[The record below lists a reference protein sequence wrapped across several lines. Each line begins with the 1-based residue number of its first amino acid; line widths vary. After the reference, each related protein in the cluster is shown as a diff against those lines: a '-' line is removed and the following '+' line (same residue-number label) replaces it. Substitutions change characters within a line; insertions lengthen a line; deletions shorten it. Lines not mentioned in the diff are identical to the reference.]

1 MANRNPIASVSG
13 RCVSV
18 EPLARSGT
26 GEVWGYNVVLDQGR
40 GVTARCTAYPEVLAP
55 DIVGPGSP
63 ADLVGKELTLEV
75 EVSARTYTREGQ
87 QRYTVN
93 FDVVAV
99 SVPQA
104 VSAGK

>member
-1 MANRNPIASVSG
+1 MANRNPIAQITG
-13 RCVSV
+13 KCVSLD
-18 EPLARSGT
+18 PLARAN

-40 GVTARCTAYPEVLAP
+40 GVTARCTAYPEILDAHEFSTLLGAELA
-55 DIVGPGSP
+55 
-63 ADLVGKELTLEV
+63 LEV

-99 SVPQA
+99 SVREA
-104 VSAGK
+104 VPAGK